1 MTRTPW
7 NRLAGIGA
15 GLLAAESLWA
25 ETKPSIA
32 ALRIDEPLVID
43 GRLDEEAWQKAEK
56 GGGFRQYDPGRG
68 TPATERT
75 EFAIV
80 YNQDHFYLGVWC
92 YESDPGGVMA
102 RSMNRD
108 RVFTGSDFL
117 YLFLDT
123 FHDQRNG
130 YVFAVNPTGAQSD
143 ALITNN
149 VERNFSWDGIWTSK
163 TQITE
168 EGWFVEIAIPFKTL
182 SFDPGATVW
191 GFNISRRI
199 RRKGEAVR
207 WTAWRDEVRTHN
219 AVEAGDVTGLHGMR
233 QGRGVE
239 FSPYTTGRYRDGNS
253 GDGFTGEAGANLRY
267 RITPSFSATVS
278 YNTDFAET
286 EVDQRLVSFSRFPL
300 FFPEKRDFFLED
312 SGIYNFGSGA
322 SSLLPYFSRRIG
334 LSDGMIAP
342 IQLATK
348 LAGRLGDYD
357 VGFTHALLAEQ
368 GGLDQQNVLAA
379 RVSRRV
385 FEQSSVGV
393 IATAGNPSAELANY
407 VGGVDFKFRT
417 NQLAGDKIF
426 AADVNALG
434 SFSEGAGGGEQGDYA
449 YGVNLYYPN
458 EIWDSE
464 LHYLEIGTNFNP
476 ALGFVPRRGIRSLEY
491 ELGRTWRSQ
500 KRSWFRTWEVGG
512 AVEMITRTSGE
523 LDSARIAFTP
533 IDLEL
538 ESTDEITLRITHD
551 LDWPRKGFELA
562 DVMVPAGQYSWTKA
576 RLAVETTS
584 TRPVWVEAAL
594 QTGEFYDGW
603 RNVIES
609 EVEWNPSKHFRFNL
623 HYQYNQ
629 VDLSGGHFDAHVGS
643 LGMNWNVTPDL
654 GWSALAQYDSISN
667 ALGFNSRIRWEYKPG
682 STIYFVLNQSLLA
695 QDGGPLLEASDL
707 TLKADATFRF

>member
-15 GLLAAESLWA
+15 VLLAAESLWA
-25 ETKPSIA
+25 EAKPSIA

-43 GRLDEEAWQKAEK
+43 GRLDEEAWQKAAK

-80 YNQDHFYLGVWC
+80 YNQDHFYLGIWC

-117 YLFLDT
+117 YIFLDT

-182 SFDPGATVW
+182 SFDPGGTVW

-239 FSPYTTGRYRDGNS
+239 FSPYTTGRYRDANS
-253 GDGFTGEAGANLRY
+253 GDGFTGEGGADLRY

-368 GGLDQQNVLAA
+368 GELDQQNVIAA

-417 NQLAGDKIF
+417 NQFAGDKIF
-426 AADVNALG
+426 AADVNVLG

-500 KRSWFRTWEVGG
+500 KRSWFRTWETGG

-603 RNVIES
+603 RNVLES

-667 ALGFNSRIRWEYKPG
+667 AVGFNSRIRWEYKPG
-682 STIYFVLNQSLLA
+682 STIYFVLNQALLA

>member
-15 GLLAAESLWA
+15 VLLAAESLWA

-43 GRLDEEAWQKAEK
+43 GRLDEEAWQKAAK

-80 YNQDHFYLGVWC
+80 YNQDHFYLGIWC

-117 YLFLDT
+117 YIFLDT

-182 SFDPGATVW
+182 SFDPGGTVW

-239 FSPYTTGRYRDGNS
+239 FSPYTTGRYRDTNS
-253 GDGFTGEAGANLRY
+253 GDGFTGEGGADLRY

-368 GGLDQQNVLAA
+368 GELDQQNVIAA

-417 NQLAGDKIF
+417 NQFAGDKIF
-426 AADVNALG
+426 AADVNVLG

-500 KRSWFRTWEVGG
+500 KRSWFRTWETGG

-603 RNVIES
+603 RNVLES

-654 GWSALAQYDSISN
+654 GWSALAQFDSISN
-667 ALGFNSRIRWEYKPG
+667 AVGFNSRIRWEYKPG
-682 STIYFVLNQSLLA
+682 STIYFVLNQALLA

>member
-15 GLLAAESLWA
+15 VLLAAESLWA

-43 GRLDEEAWQKAEK
+43 GRLGEEAWQKAEK

-80 YNQDHFYLGVWC
+80 YDQDHFYIGVWC
-92 YESDPGGVMA
+92 YESDPDGVMA

-117 YLFLDT
+117 YIFLDT

-168 EGWFVEIAIPFKTL
+168 KGWFVEIAIPFKTL
-182 SFDPGATVW
+182 SFDPAGTVW
-191 GFNISRRI
+191 GFNMSRRI

-207 WTAWRDEVRTHN
+207 WTAWRQEVRTHN

-233 QGRGVE
+233 QGRGIE

-253 GDGFTGEAGANLRY
+253 GDGFTGEVGADLRY

-286 EVDQRLVSFSRFPL
+286 AVDQRLVSFSRFPL

-312 SGIYNFGSGA
+312 SGIYNFGSGE
-322 SSLLPYFSRRIG
+322 SSLRPYFSRRIG
-334 LSDGMIAP
+334 LSDGMIVP

-417 NQLAGDKIF
+417 NQFAGDKIF
-426 AADVNALG
+426 AADVNVLG
-434 SFSEGAGGGEQGDYA
+434 SFSEVAGGGEQGDYA

-464 LHYLEIGTNFNP
+464 LHYLEIGTNFDP

-491 ELGRTWRSQ
+491 SLERKWKSQ
-500 KRSWFRTWEVGG
+500 KGSWFRTWAVGG

-533 IDLEL
+533 FDLEL

-551 LDWPRKGFELA
+551 LDRPRKGFELA

-603 RNVIES
+603 RNVLES

-623 HYQYNQ
+623 QYQYNQ
-629 VDLSGGHFDAHVGS
+629 VDLSGGQFDAHVGS

-667 ALGFNSRIRWEYKPG
+667 AIGFNSRIRWEYKPG

>member
-25 ETKPSIA
+25 ETKPSIV

-191 GFNISRRI
+191 GFNMSRRI

-253 GDGFTGEAGANLRY
+253 GNGFTGEAGADLRY

-500 KRSWFRTWEVGG
+500 NRSWFRTWEVGG

-533 IDLEL
+533 LDLEL

-603 RNVIES
+603 RNVLES

>member
-286 EVDQRLVSFSRFPL
+286 EVDQRRVSFSRFPL

-322 SSLLPYFSRRIG
+322 SSLRPYFSRRIG

-426 AADVNALG
+426 AADVNVLG

-500 KRSWFRTWEVGG
+500 KRSWFRTWETGG

>member
-15 GLLAAESLWA
+15 VLLAAESLWA
-25 ETKPSIA
+25 EAKPSIA

-43 GRLDEEAWQKAEK
+43 GRLDEEAWQKAAK

-80 YNQDHFYLGVWC
+80 YNQDHFYLGIWC

-117 YLFLDT
+117 YIFLDT

-182 SFDPGATVW
+182 SFDPGGTVW

-239 FSPYTTGRYRDGNS
+239 FSPYTTGRYRDANS
-253 GDGFTGEAGANLRY
+253 GHGFTGEGGADLRY

-286 EVDQRLVSFSRFPL
+286 EVDQRRVSFSRFPL

-368 GGLDQQNVLAA
+368 GGLDQQNVIAA

-417 NQLAGDKIF
+417 NQFAGDKIF
-426 AADVNALG
+426 AADVNVLG

-500 KRSWFRTWEVGG
+500 KRSWFRTWETGG

-667 ALGFNSRIRWEYKPG
+667 AVGFNSRIRWEYKPG
-682 STIYFVLNQSLLA
+682 STIYFVLNQALLA

>member
-15 GLLAAESLWA
+15 VLLAAESLWA

-43 GRLDEEAWQKAEK
+43 GRLDEEAWQKAAK

-80 YNQDHFYLGVWC
+80 YNQDHFYLGIWC

-117 YLFLDT
+117 YIFLDT

-182 SFDPGATVW
+182 SFDPGGTVW

-239 FSPYTTGRYRDGNS
+239 FSPYTTGRYRDTNS
-253 GDGFTGEAGANLRY
+253 GDGFTGEGGADLRY

-368 GGLDQQNVLAA
+368 GELDQQNVIAA

-417 NQLAGDKIF
+417 NQFAGDKIF
-426 AADVNALG
+426 AADVNVLG

-500 KRSWFRTWEVGG
+500 KRSWFRTWETGG

-603 RNVIES
+603 RNVLES

-667 ALGFNSRIRWEYKPG
+667 AVGFNSRIRWEYKPG
-682 STIYFVLNQSLLA
+682 STIYFVLNQALLA

>member
-15 GLLAAESLWA
+15 VLLAAESLWA

-43 GRLDEEAWQKAEK
+43 GRLDEEAWQKAAK

-80 YNQDHFYLGVWC
+80 YNQDHFYLGIWC

-117 YLFLDT
+117 YIFLDT

-182 SFDPGATVW
+182 SFDPGGTVW

-239 FSPYTTGRYRDGNS
+239 FSPYTTGRYRDANS
-253 GDGFTGEAGANLRY
+253 GAGFTGEGGADLRY

-368 GGLDQQNVLAA
+368 GGLDQQNVIAA

-417 NQLAGDKIF
+417 NQFAGDKIF
-426 AADVNALG
+426 AADVNVLG

-458 EIWDSE
+458 EIWDAE

-500 KRSWFRTWEVGG
+500 KRSWFRTWETGG

-603 RNVIES
+603 RNVLES

-667 ALGFNSRIRWEYKPG
+667 AVGFNSRIRWEYKPG
-682 STIYFVLNQSLLA
+682 STIYFVLNQALLA

>member
-15 GLLAAESLWA
+15 VLLAAESLWA

-43 GRLDEEAWQKAEK
+43 GRLDEEAWQKAAK

-80 YNQDHFYLGVWC
+80 YNQDHFYLGIWC

-117 YLFLDT
+117 YIFLDT

-182 SFDPGATVW
+182 SFDPGGTVW

-239 FSPYTTGRYRDGNS
+239 FSPYTTGRYRDTNS
-253 GDGFTGEAGANLRY
+253 GDGFTGEGGADLRY

-368 GGLDQQNVLAA
+368 GELDQQNVIAA

-417 NQLAGDKIF
+417 NQFAGDKIF
-426 AADVNALG
+426 AADVNVLG

-500 KRSWFRTWEVGG
+500 KRSWFRTWETGG

-667 ALGFNSRIRWEYKPG
+667 AVGFNSRIRWEYKPG
-682 STIYFVLNQSLLA
+682 STIYFVLNQALLA

>member
-25 ETKPSIA
+25 ETKPSIV

-533 IDLEL
+533 LDLEL

-603 RNVIES
+603 RNVLES

>member
-25 ETKPSIA
+25 ETKPSIV

>member
-1 MTRTPW
+1 
-7 NRLAGIGA
+7 
-15 GLLAAESLWA
+15 LLAAESLWA

-286 EVDQRLVSFSRFPL
+286 EVDQRRVSFSRFPL

-322 SSLLPYFSRRIG
+322 SSLRPYFSRRIG

-426 AADVNALG
+426 AADVNVLG

-500 KRSWFRTWEVGG
+500 KRSWFRTWETGG

>member
-15 GLLAAESLWA
+15 VLLAAESLWA

-43 GRLDEEAWQKAEK
+43 GRLDEEAWQKAAK

-80 YNQDHFYLGVWC
+80 YNQDHFYLGIWC

-117 YLFLDT
+117 YIFLDT

-182 SFDPGATVW
+182 SFDPGGTVW

-239 FSPYTTGRYRDGNS
+239 FSPYTTGRYRDTNS
-253 GDGFTGEAGANLRY
+253 GDGFTGEGGADLRY

-286 EVDQRLVSFSRFPL
+286 EVDQRRVSFSRFPL

-368 GGLDQQNVLAA
+368 GELDQQNVIAA

-417 NQLAGDKIF
+417 NQFAGDKIF
-426 AADVNALG
+426 AADVNVLG

-500 KRSWFRTWEVGG
+500 KRSWFRTWETGG

-667 ALGFNSRIRWEYKPG
+667 AVGFNSRIRWEYKPG
-682 STIYFVLNQSLLA
+682 STIYFVLNQALLA

>member
-286 EVDQRLVSFSRFPL
+286 EVDQRRVSFSRFPL

-426 AADVNALG
+426 AADVNVLG

-500 KRSWFRTWEVGG
+500 KRSWFRTWETGG